1 MTLRCSLLGHRF
13 EEATV
18 ERERE
23 ERGDE
28 VVTVSR
34 EVETCSRCDARRVVS
49 ENTEVTTVDPAPDEA
64 GTVDSGGFGGV
75 VERSGVGGDAASAT
89 TDQGGETFQPPDDP
103 AEEDAEILTEE
114 EEAGERQP
122 GEWPEEPETTPDEP
136 AADPTEATAAEETAA
151 DSGSA
156 GPPEQVATT
165 DESTFACPSCG
176 FTTAIEGS
184 SLRRGDACPE
194 CMDGYLETR

>member
-34 EVETCSRCDARRVVS
+34 EVETCSRCDAERVVS
-49 ENTEVTTVDPAPDEA
+49 ENTEITTVDPAPDDVAER
-64 GTVDSGGFGGV
+64 GTDGFGGV
-75 VERSGVGGDAASAT
+75 VDRSGAGDRAAST
-89 TDQGGETFQPPDDP
+89 RDGGGETFEPPDDP
-103 AEEDAEILTEE
+103 AEEDAEILTDEDD
-114 EEAGERQP
+114 GERQP
-122 GEWPEEPETTPDEP
+122 GEWPDEP
-136 AADPTEATAAEETAA
+136 ATKSEETPDATNATTTDASARAADPPESRNAAQEAETFVC
-151 DSGSA
+151 
-156 GPPEQVATT
+156 PE
-165 DESTFACPSCG
+165 CG

-184 SLRRGDACPE
+184 SLRRGDVCPE
-194 CMDGYLETR
+194 CLDGYLETR

>member
-18 ERERE
+18 ERERA

-34 EVETCSRCDARRVVS
+34 EVEVCSRCDAERVIS
-49 ENTEVTTVDPAPDEA
+49 ENTEITTVETPDDEEPESI
-64 GTVDSGGFGGV
+64 GEQNGGPGGV
-75 VERSGVGGDAASAT
+75 AGGTGDERF
-89 TDQGGETFQPPDDP
+89 EPPTDP
-103 AEEDAEILTEE
+103 AEEDAEILTDEDDS
-114 EEAGERQP
+114 ERQP
-122 GEWPEEPETTPDEP
+122 GEWPDEPTETPDESSEPPGAAEVTTESSTPDRETPEFEEP
-136 AADPTEATAAEETAA
+136 AADAE
-151 DSGSA
+151 
-156 GPPEQVATT
+156 
-165 DESTFACPSCG
+165 TFACPECG
-176 FTTAIEGS
+176 FTTSIEGS